1 MIASLLGNWQ
11 ASSYMRC
18 IEEGRGMLTGT
29 TFGTINGGD
38 MDIEM
43 VGDAE
48 QVKEELSKAYTQAEV
63 IAAQRYSDAEKMKFA
78 KIIREF
84 NKLYYDLG
92 KQTWCNTRYR
102 GVTAFKAPTDLWIYQ
117 ELIEACR
124 PDLIIETGSC
134 RGGSA
139 LFLHDTAKNIC
150 PCTVISIDITHDNL
164 HVKAKESDVVF
175 LLGSSIDDEIIAR
188 VKAHIAAY
196 YCQRVMVILDSD
208 HSKEHVLKELEVYAP
223 LVSVKCPLIVED
235 TNNCPGPKDAVEEWF
250 SEHEQY
256 GYRFRPDYMCEKF
269 MLTFNR
275 DGYFERVK

>member
-1 MIASLLGNWQ
+1 MLLS
-11 ASSYMRC
+11 A
-18 IEEGRGMLTGT
+18 
-29 TFGTINGGD
+29 TFGTIKGE
-38 MDIEM
+38 EM
-43 VGDAE
+43 SVEIVGEDE
-48 QVKEELSKAYTQAEV
+48 RVKEAIAQAQSQAEF
-63 IAAQRYSDAEKMKFA
+63 IAAQRYSDAEKIKFA

-102 GVTAFKAPTDLWIYQ
+102 GVTVFKAPTDLWIYQ

-139 LFLHDTAKNIC
+139 MFLSDTVKNIC
-150 PCTVISIDITHDNL
+150 PSTVISIDITHDNL
-164 HVKAKESDVVF
+164 HGKAKQSDVNF
-175 LLGSSIDDEIIAR
+175 WLGSSVDDEIVAR

-223 LVSVKCPLIVED
+223 LVSVGCPLIVED
-235 TNNCPGPKDAVEEWF
+235 TNNCQGPKDAVEEWF
-250 SEHEQY
+250 SEHEQR
-256 GYRFRPDYMCEKF
+256 GYQYKPDYICEKF